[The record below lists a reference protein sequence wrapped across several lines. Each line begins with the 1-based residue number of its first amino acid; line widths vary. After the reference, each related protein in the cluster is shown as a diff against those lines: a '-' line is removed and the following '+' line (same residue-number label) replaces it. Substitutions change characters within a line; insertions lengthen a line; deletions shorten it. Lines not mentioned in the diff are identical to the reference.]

1 MAVRLQLKLGVVTE
15 HDRLADSPDTL
26 VVVEPSV
33 GSVARSKGH
42 LYLLV
47 TSRVVS
53 RHALEATRLAGET
66 IRNEYYYDESA
77 GIRVCLQKA
86 IATANKRLAH
96 QADRLGLKSTDGG
109 GPIGVG
115 VAVVRGN
122 EMYVATVG
130 PAEAYLIRQARLSTL
145 PDPHRERGLP
155 TPDLEPDVWRGEVS
169 VGDSLVLISPNV
181 ISKLGADE
189 LKDAMLTLHPQSAME
204 HLHHRF
210 VAADGS
216 GSDGAIAFEATEV
229 SSTAKG
235 RTLVPVRP
243 SAPLAG
249 APDRSPIPLAD
260 NVQAAGLAVS
270 TAAGNVRLA
279 AGGALG
285 RAVAWAQGLMPQR
298 KPAYRRVTP
307 LASRRETQRRAALA
321 ALALIVVVG
330 GLGLGVYFFGG
341 NGSPKQ
347 AISSVT
353 AGQQA
358 IDSATAD
365 LGKVTGPGID
375 LVADDPHQ
383 ALQLLTDA
391 YRQLDAAEAAN
402 VADTVVAPLRKRAL
416 AGLDR
421 LYGVVPVRSTTVFT
435 FAPADGAPAID
446 LRAMVRGPDGAPYVI
461 DRSTK
466 AVYRVDLKTRKAT
479 VVARSGQKA
488 TGGTVSTPRYLAV
501 GGPDLLIL
509 DAKNVLWRWRPA
521 DTKGQGTLVKVSV
534 KDSSSWGNDI
544 MGIATFLRDESRGLY
559 NLYVVDPSE
568 QQIQSYSPA
577 ADGSGYPRAATAWLA
592 TARDVTGMT
601 SVYVDGDLFAAD
613 GGTLVRFVAGK
624 NDGWDAKAPD
634 DTFLRP
640 APTYSIVAGG
650 TDRRTGD
657 LYAFDRPNGRIVAI
671 GKSDGTYHAQYRL
684 AGGVADWS
692 DLRAMY
698 VVAGIEGTPATVV
711 WLSRDGIHQA
721 ILEAV
726 PDNAP
731 TSSPSTSPPT
741 SPTPPSAAPS
751 TSPGAS
757 HSASPIP
764 TKKP

>member
-47 TSRVVS
+47 TSRVVT
-53 RHALEATRLAGET
+53 RHALEATRLAAET

-86 IATANKRLAH
+86 IATANKRLGH
-96 QADRLGLKSTDGG
+96 QADRLGLKSVGGG

-155 TPDLEPDVWRGEVS
+155 SPDLEPDVWRGEVS

-181 ISKLGADE
+181 IAKLGADE

-210 VAADGS
+210 VTADGS

-270 TAAGNVRLA
+270 AAAGSAREA
-279 AGGALG
+279 AGSALG

-298 KPAYRRVTP
+298 KPTYRRVTP

-321 ALALIVVVG
+321 VLALVLVVG
-330 GLGLGVYFFGG
+330 GLGLGVYAFGG
-341 NGSPKQ
+341 NGSPIE
-347 AISSVT
+347 AISSVN
-353 AGQQA
+353 AGQRA
-358 IDSATAD
+358 IDAATAD
-365 LGKVTGPGID
+365 LAKVTGAGID

-391 YRQLDAAEAAN
+391 YHQLEAAEAAA
-402 VADTVVAPLRKRAL
+402 VGATVVTPLRTKTL

-421 LYGVVPVRSTTVFT
+421 LYGVVPVKSTTVFT
-435 FAPADGAPAID
+435 FKPADGAAPID
-446 LRAMVRGPDGAPYVI
+446 LRSMVRGPDGAPYVI

-466 AVYRVDLKTRKAT
+466 AVYRVDLKTHKAT

-488 TGGTVSTPRYLAV
+488 SGATVSTPRFLAV

-521 DTKGQGTLVKVSV
+521 DTKGNGTLTRVNVKGST
-534 KDSSSWGNDI
+534 SWGNDI

-559 NLYVVDPSE
+559 NLYVVDPSA
-568 QQIQSYSPA
+568 QQIDAYSPA
-577 ADGSGYPRAATAWLA
+577 ADGSGFPAAPTAWLA
-592 TARDVTGMT
+592 TARDVSGMT
-601 SVYVDGDLFAAD
+601 SIYVDGDLFAAD
-613 GGTLVRFVAGK
+613 GGTLVRFVSGK
-624 NDGWDAKAPD
+624 NEGWDAAAPA
-634 DTFLRP
+634 DTLLR
-640 APTYSIVAGG
+640 ASPTYSIVSGG

-657 LYAFDRPNGRIVAI
+657 LYAFDRPNARIVTV
-671 GKSDGTYHAQYRL
+671 GKVDGAYHAQYRL
-684 AGGVADWS
+684 AGGVQDWS

-698 VVAGIEGTPATVV
+698 IIAGIDGDPATVV
-711 WLSRDGIHQA
+711 WLSRDGVHQA
-721 ILEAV
+721 ALNTV
-726 PDNAP
+726 PDAAPAGPAP
-731 TSSPSTSPPT
+731 TSSVAPSESP
-741 SPTPPSAAPS
+741 SALPSAA
-751 TSPGAS
+751 SPK
-757 HSASPIP
+757 P
-764 TKKP
+764 TKKS

>member
-1 MAVRLQLKLGVVTE
+1 MAVRLQLKLGIVAE
-15 HDRLADSPDTL
+15 HDRLSDSPDTL

-47 TSRVVS
+47 TSRLMT
-53 RHALEATRLAGET
+53 RHALEATRLASET

-86 IATANKRLAH
+86 ISTANKRLAH
-96 QADRLGLKSTDGG
+96 QADRLGLKASDGN

-155 TPDLEPDVWRGEVS
+155 SADLEPDVWRGEIS
-169 VGDSLVLISPNV
+169 VGDSLVLVSPN
-181 ISKLGADE
+181 IIAKLGADE

-229 SSTAKG
+229 SSTARG

-260 NVQAAGLAVS
+260 NVQAAGVAVS
-270 TAAGNVRLA
+270 AAAGNARIA
-279 AGGALG
+279 AGGALE

-298 KPAYRRVTP
+298 KPAYRRITP

-321 ALALIVVVG
+321 VLALVVVIG
-330 GLGLGVYFFGG
+330 GLGIGVYAFGSSG
-341 NGSPKQ
+341 TPEA
-347 AISSVT
+347 AISSVN
-353 AGQQA
+353 AGQAA
-358 IDSATAD
+358 IDAARQD

-375 LVADDPHQ
+375 LVADDPQQ
-383 ALQLLTDA
+383 ALELLTDA
-391 YRQLDAAEAAN
+391 YRQVAAAEAAH
-402 VADTVVAPLRKRAL
+402 VAPSVVGPLRQRAV

-421 LYGVVPVRSTTVFT
+421 LYGVVPVRSADLFT
-435 FAPADGAPAID
+435 FVPADGADAID
-446 LRAMVRGPDGAPYVI
+446 LRAMVRGPDGVPYVI
-461 DRSTK
+461 DRSTRS
-466 AVYRVDLKTRKAT
+466 VYRVDLTAHKAT
-479 VVARSGQKA
+479 LVARVGMKQGGA
-488 TGGTVSTPRYLAV
+488 TFSNARYLAV

-521 DTKGQGTLVKVSV
+521 DTAGKGTLTRVKVQGST
-534 KDSSSWGNDI
+534 SWGDDI
-544 MGIATFLRDESRGLY
+544 KGFNTFLRDATRGLY
-559 NLYVVDPSE
+559 NLYVIDPSE
-568 QQIQSYSPA
+568 QQIRAYSPA
-577 ADGSGYPRAATAWLA
+577 ADGSGFPAAPTAWLA
-592 TARDVTGMT
+592 TARDVSGMSST
-601 SVYVDGDLFAAD
+601 YVDGDLFVVD
-613 GGTLVRFVAGK
+613 GGAIVRFVSGK
-624 NDGWDAKAPD
+624 DDGWDPGVPL
-634 DTFLRP
+634 DTLLRP
-640 APTYSIVAGG
+640 PPTYSLVSGA
-650 TDRRTGD
+650 TERRTGNV
-657 LYAFDRPNGRIVAI
+657 YAFDRPNARIVALD
-671 GKSDGTYHAQYRL
+671 KTDGSYKAQYRL
-684 AGGVADWS
+684 AGGLKDWS

-698 VVAGIEGTPATVV
+698 VVAGIEQAPPTVV
-711 WLSRDGIHQA
+711 WLSKDGVHQA
-721 ILEAV
+721 VLEAV
-726 PDNAP
+726 PD
-731 TSSPSTSPPT
+731 
-741 SPTPPSAAPS
+741 TPPRTAPS
-751 TSPGAS
+751 ASPGAS
-757 HSASPIP
+757 DGGVSASPSTAP
-764 TKKP
+764 